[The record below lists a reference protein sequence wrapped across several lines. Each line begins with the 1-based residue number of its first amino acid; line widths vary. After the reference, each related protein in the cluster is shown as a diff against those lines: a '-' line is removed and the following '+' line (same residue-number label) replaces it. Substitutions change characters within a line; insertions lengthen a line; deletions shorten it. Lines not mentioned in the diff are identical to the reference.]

1 METIR
6 MESQVQHNPHIAQGT
21 SPNINSGTVTTE
33 ATNSIS
39 NATPELLATALVT
52 KVKSLRSEITD
63 RQTQVAAVIHL
74 LQSALDEIADE
85 QPKTQVRAKT
95 LEPRK
100 RRTRVSDPE
109 GKIKQALAANPD
121 LTLEQL
127 CTTIYPNLESLPTLK
142 GHLSKLKISVR
153 DGRLQQESTN
163 GST

>member
-1 METIR
+1 MEN
-6 MESQVQHNPHIAQGT
+6 QAQNNPHTHPG
-21 SPNINSGTVTTE
+21 SPPVVALGTVTTE

-39 NATPELLATALVT
+39 NATPELLATALVAR
-52 KVKSLRSEITD
+52 VKSLRSEITD
-63 RQTQVAAVIHL
+63 RQTQVDAVIRL
-74 LQSALDEIADE
+74 LQSALDEISDE

-127 CTTIYPNLESLPTLK
+127 CTTIYPSLESLPTLK